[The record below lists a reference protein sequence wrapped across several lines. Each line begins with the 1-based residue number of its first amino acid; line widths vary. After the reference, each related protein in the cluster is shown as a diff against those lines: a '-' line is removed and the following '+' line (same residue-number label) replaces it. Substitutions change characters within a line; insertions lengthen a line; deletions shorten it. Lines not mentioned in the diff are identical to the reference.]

1 MSLLDALSGKVYRL
15 NSVVIGAGEYIEG
28 IVTRYEIKEQDFMV
42 DFYNRS
48 DYTIDNVVRFQ
59 NDLGMFKKYI
69 KNITNES
76 AKKNVQIFYINKA
89 VRAIQVQKN
98 LEKLSHIGLSSKEFI
113 ENVITDLEIKNSDLI
128 DFKDWIDS
136 YNDADDYNF
145 EYFMKKFK
153 IKCKMVYNI
162 EGPPPLEE
170 MKAEVIIAQNE
181 HDFKK
186 NYTYGD

>member
-15 NSVVIGAGEYIEG
+15 NSVVVDAGEYIEG
-28 IVTRYEIKEQDFMV
+28 IVTRYEIKGQDFMV

-98 LEKLSHIGLSSKEFI
+98 LERLSYIGLSSKEFL
-113 ENVITDLEIKNSDLI
+113 ENVIIDLEIKSSDLV
-128 DFKDWIDS
+128 DFQEWIES
-136 YNDADDYNF
+136 YNDTDDYNF
-145 EYFMKKFK
+145 EYFMRKFK

-162 EGPPPLEE
+162 EGPLPLEE
-170 MKAEVIIAQNE
+170 LQIEVRIAQNDHFLKE
-181 HDFKK
+181 

>member
-1 MSLLDALSGKVYRL
+1 MLFRS
-15 NSVVIGAGEYIEG
+15 
-28 IVTRYEIKEQDFMV
+28 V
-42 DFYNRS
+42 DFYDRS
-48 DYTIDNVVRFQ
+48 DYSIDNMVRFQ

-98 LEKLSHIGLSSKEFI
+98 LEKLSYIGLSAKGFI
-113 ENVITDLEIKNSDLI
+113 ENVIIDLEVKSSDLI

-162 EGPPPLEE
+162 DGPPPLEE
-170 MKAEVIIAQNE
+170 LKAEVIIAQNE
-181 HDFKK
+181 HNFKR